1 MQHDLIELL
10 DAIKYAKENFS
21 DDESG
26 KLYFSRKEKTDGFG
40 KPYREDKV
48 KFECVIVIAWASGSQ
63 VKITVV
69 GLGDDVQFQREFI
82 SNVIADHRKANS

>member
-21 DDESG
+21 DDESA
-26 KLYFSRKEKTDGFG
+26 KFHFIRKEKTDGLG

-48 KFECVIVIAWASGSQ
+48 KFECVIVIAWACESQ

-69 GLGDDVQFQREFI
+69 GLGDDVQFQREW
-82 SNVIADHRKANS
+82 IAKAIEEHRQAKA